1 MANVIV
7 VDTGVV
13 NIKNILR
20 GLVQVGCNPQCSE
33 DPDQIA
39 LAEKLV
45 LPGVGAFGAAMAVLR
60 SKSLDDAI
68 RYAMVR
74 GSQILGICLGMQLLM
89 ETSEENGTHVGLG
102 LIPGRVI
109 PIPSGKNAAG
119 QTIRKVPHIGWT
131 ALDKAEDHLSWSGS
145 VLQGLPVGVYC
156 YFAHSFMVEV
166 EKRNTILAETD
177 YLGLP
182 IASAITNEN
191 ISGVQFH
198 PERSG
203 KDGLAI
209 LKNFSEK

>member
-33 DPDQIA
+33 DPDQVA

-68 RYAMVR
+68 RYATVR
-74 GSQILGICLGMQLLM
+74 GSRVLGICLGMQLLM
-89 ETSEENGTHVGLG
+89 ETSAENGTHVGLG
-102 LIPGRVI
+102 LIPGRVV
-109 PIPSGKNAAG
+109 PIPSSKNEAG
-119 QTIRKVPHIGWT
+119 QTIRKVPHIGWN
-131 ALDKAEDHLSWSGS
+131 ALNKAGECSSWSGS
-145 VLQGLPVGVYC
+145 VLQGLPAGVYC
-156 YFAHSFMVEV
+156 YFVHSFMAEV
-166 EKRNTILAETD
+166 EKRNTVLAEAD

-182 IASAITNEN
+182 IASAITYEN

-209 LKNFSEK
+209 LKNFSET

>member
-1 MANVIV
+1 LANVIV

-45 LPGVGAFGAAMAVLR
+45 LPGVGAFGAAMTVLR

-68 RYAMVR
+68 RYATVR

-102 LIPGRVI
+102 LIPGRVV
-109 PIPSGKNAAG
+109 PIPSGKTEAG
-119 QTIRKVPHIGWT
+119 QTIRKVPHIGWN
-131 ALDKAEDHLSWSGS
+131 ALDKAEDRLSWSGS

-156 YFAHSFMVEV
+156 YFVHSFMVEV
-166 EKRNTILAETD
+166 KKRNTILAETD

-182 IASAITNEN
+182 IASAITYEN

-209 LKNFSEK
+209 LKNFSET

>member
-1 MANVIV
+1 
-7 VDTGVV
+7 
-13 NIKNILR
+13 
-20 GLVQVGCNPQCSE
+20 
-33 DPDQIA
+33 
-39 LAEKLV
+39 
-45 LPGVGAFGAAMAVLR
+45 
-60 SKSLDDAI
+60 
-68 RYAMVR
+68 MVR

-209 LKNFSEK
+209 LKNFSET

>member
-119 QTIRKVPHIGWT
+119 QTIRKVPHIGWN
-131 ALDKAEDHLSWSGS
+131 ALDKAEDRLSWSGS

-209 LKNFSEK
+209 LKNFSET